1 MKVGSEK
8 RVGLLLSLNFSMK
21 TIWSQF
27 LRVHIQTAPEKVH
40 IFLAVYLNCNW
51 FYCKSSICIYAIYGL
66 VQLVPK
72 YISKVKL
79 NRRQPPNI
87 LSEIIRPQENGGIS
101 SLEISLKDRR
111 IVQWSKKPLLVL
123 SREMLH
129 KCTQY
134 NISFSR
140 IGQLRTHLLIH
151 SGERIQ
157 QIIISCKFHDSQHF
171 FNETF
176 IVKMISCRG
185 RSRWHHKYTST
196 EWHFSL
202 ASQNHPTGSWTHL
215 FQFPTAPC
223 LPGPLQ
229 LSHLP
234 PTSQCCCWPTVDR
247 KRPFVFNATSNSVTL
262 HLWRHILSLTVEKS
276 HKVCRM

>member
-8 RVGLLLSLNFSMK
+8 HVGLLLSLNFSMK

-40 IFLAVYLNCNW
+40 IFPAVYLNCNW

-140 IGQLRTHLLIH
+140 V
-151 SGERIQ
+151 E
-157 QIIISCKFHDSQHF
+157 DSSA
-171 FNETF
+171 N
-176 IVKMISCRG
+176 
-185 RSRWHHKYTST
+185 
-196 EWHFSL
+196 
-202 ASQNHPTGSWTHL
+202 SQ
-215 FQFPTAPC
+215 
-223 LPGPLQ
+223 
-229 LSHLP
+229 
-234 PTSQCCCWPTVDR
+234 
-247 KRPFVFNATSNSVTL
+247 
-262 HLWRHILSLTVEKS
+262 WRENTTNYHILQISWQLTFF
-276 HKVCRM
+276 